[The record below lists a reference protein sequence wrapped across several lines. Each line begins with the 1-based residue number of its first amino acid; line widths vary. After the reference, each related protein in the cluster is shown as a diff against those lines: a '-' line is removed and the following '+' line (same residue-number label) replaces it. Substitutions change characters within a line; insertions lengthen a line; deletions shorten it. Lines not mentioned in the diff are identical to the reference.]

1 MKFDFDDILIQP
13 AAISRIESRKQVDV
27 FYDNGYLPLFTA
39 PMDTVIDDG
48 NYSLFQQ
55 FHTLHQVSY
64 VDLFQGVHE

>member
-39 PMDTVIDDG
+39 PMDTVICSENKDG
-48 NYSLFQQ
+48 ETKKGTVVRS
-55 FHTLHQVSY
+55 
-64 VDLFQGVHE
+64 